1 MRNRTLIAVV
11 LCILFCIALF
21 LRTYESGAVGLSE
34 DEANK
39 AQAIESYRNGN
50 YLANGEHPMFMKLMS
65 WASVAASDRW
75 NAWFPQLRISP
86 EAALRFPAALA
97 GSLMVF
103 AIYLLGMEL
112 FSPAIGLI
120 AASVWAVDINS
131 VALSRIAKEDVIVA
145 LFFVLGNYFLL
156 RGKRFHFTDTASAT
170 RNYVA
175 CGASFGM
182 LLGTK
187 YIIPYPWITLI
198 FYDLFRF
205 RPEPRWR
212 LTHPA
217 LLKLYGAF
225 LVAFILFNPI
235 ILKPETLDYLWR
247 HFTHG
252 RLAHNGYY
260 MMGELYLNKAY
271 YTFWGM
277 PVYFYPLYF
286 FVKTPL
292 TMLIA
297 FCVGFVY
304 CIRRFRQDHSLFLVL
319 YFVLWLILITL
330 PGGKFTRYAITLLPA
345 VILMQALGLY
355 SVYTAL
361 RNRLVSPA
369 QRWIPS
375 AIMAVLLGITAGWYL
390 VLDRSYHPYYSFY
403 VAKHGGGKAKWGY
416 YFPPDDFYDA
426 GLREGIAY
434 IGMNAPPNS
443 VVVGNTPMAFEYY
456 QKSFG
461 RPDLRFH
468 AMTRRPLEFGSEPC
482 FIIFQ
487 DYRRYIENNYLLVF
501 TKAELKPL
509 FVTSV
514 KEVPSAE
521 IYYLSPDPMYIKS
534 PFWKANHW
542 PGVLAPLAK
551 LTPAK

>member
-1 MRNRTLIAVV
+1 MHNRTLIAVL
-11 LCILFCIALF
+11 LCLLFSIALF
-21 LRTYESGAVGLSE
+21 LRTYESGAIGLSE

-39 AQAIESYRNGN
+39 ALAIESYRNGN

-65 WASVAASDRW
+65 WAALAAADRW
-75 NAWFPQLRISP
+75 NALLPQLGISP
-86 EAALRFPAALA
+86 EAALRFPAALS
-97 GSLMVF
+97 GSILVF

-120 AASVWAVDINS
+120 AATLWAVDINS
-131 VALSRIAKEDVIVA
+131 VALSRIAKEDVIVTM
-145 LFFVLGNYFLL
+145 FFVLGNYFLL
-156 RGKRFHFTDTASAT
+156 RGKRFHVTDAVSAT
-170 RNYVA
+170 RNYIA

-212 LTHPA
+212 LTRPD
-217 LLKLYGAF
+217 LIKLYGAF
-225 LVAFILFNPI
+225 LIAFIAFNPI
-235 ILKPETLDYLWR
+235 ILKPETLDYLWK

-260 MMGELYLNKAY
+260 MMGELHSNKAY

-292 TMLIA
+292 PLLIA

-304 CIRRFRQDHSLFLVL
+304 CIRRVRNDNALFLAL
-319 YFVLWLILITL
+319 YLILWLILITL

-345 VILMQALGLY
+345 VILMEGLGIY
-355 SVYTAL
+355 VVYASL
-361 RNRLVSPA
+361 RKRFGSP
-369 QRWIPS
+369 RWIPAS
-375 AIMAVLLGITAGWYL
+375 ILAVFLCITAGWYF

-416 YFPPDDFYDA
+416 YFPQDDFYDA
-426 GLREGIAY
+426 GLREAVAY

-443 VVVGNTPMAFEYY
+443 VVVGNTPAAFEYY

-461 RPDLRFH
+461 RKDLRFRS
-468 AMTRRPLEFGSEPC
+468 MTNRPLEFGSEPC

-509 FVTSV
+509 FVTSI
-514 KEVPSAE
+514 KEVPSTE
-521 IYYLSPDPMYIKS
+521 IYYLSPDPMFSRS
-534 PFWKANHW
+534 PFWKAKHW

-551 LTPAK
+551 MNPGE